1 MLGQDVARSP
11 TGTFLRRS
19 LRPAFARLRSTLRR
33 TSALLCSRDPYLE
46 AAFRSP
52 TANASFRML
61 PRQGQRSRPASSI
74 QHRDFPAARSVAL
87 SGPVSFRDPGLST
100 IAARCRLPAPA
111 RPSLFRLSLP
121 VGVFAP
127 SDRSA
132 QPFSTRTICLCDRP
146 DFPSLPE
153 IVPCKLPIPDHRF
166 RSATVR
172 QAHCPMNLL
181 EPSTACL

>member
-87 SGPVSFRDPGLST
+87 SGPVSLSGSWT
-100 IAARCRLPAPA
+100 INDRSPLPPSSPA

-153 IVPCKLPIPDHRF
+153 IVPCKVTDSGSSF
-166 RSATVR
+166 QVR
-172 QAHCPMNLL
+172 YRPPGSLSQIGRAHV
-181 EPSTACL
+181 